1 MVKTRL
7 VVVVTAVYLATD
19 HTDNDES
26 SLPEIKAAPS
36 GVKRKT
42 LTFR

>member
-1 MVKTRL
+1 MWL
-7 VVVVTAVYLATD
+7 VIVVTEVYLVTD
-19 HTDNDES
+19 QTDKDES

-42 LTFR
+42 LTCR

>member
-1 MVKTRL
+1 MKTCL
-7 VVVVTAVYLATD
+7 AIIVTAAYLVTD
-19 HTDNDES
+19 QMDNDES
-26 SLPEIKAAPS
+26 SLPETKAAPS